1 MVLSLIVA
9 CDRNNVIGK
18 GNRLPWHLPA
28 DLQYFKCITLGKPII
43 MGRKTCESIGRLLP
57 GRPNI
62 IVSRQPHWQP
72 PEGGYKVADI
82 AQAESLARQLVPL
95 ADEVMVIG
103 GEQIYRLAL
112 PQAQRIYKTEVDI
125 EIERGDA
132 FFPALPQADWREVS
146 RRQGEADAPLSHDY
160 VILERR

>member
-1 MVLSLIVA
+1 MLSLIVA
-9 CDRNNVIGK
+9 CDRNSVIGK

-43 MGRKTCESIGRLLP
+43 MGRKTSESIGRLLP

-62 IVSRQPHWQP
+62 IVSRQSHWQP
-72 PEGGYKVADI
+72 PEGGHKVADI
-82 AQAESLARQLVPL
+82 AQAESLARQLVPA

-125 EIERGDA
+125 EIEGGDA
-132 FFPALPQADWREVS
+132 FFPALSQTDWREVS
-146 RRQGEADAPLSHDY
+146 RRQGEAGAPLSHDY
-160 VILERR
+160 VILERG